1 MNETLFNIVLG
12 LIPVLGTIITGF
24 IVPLII
30 SKIGTE
36 KLNKIIKW
44 VGRAVKAA
52 EKLFPESGTGE
63 QKKKYVINFI
73 DKLFNKKKIVITKE
87 QIEVLLEAA
96 VEELK

>member
-1 MNETLFNIVLG
+1 MLFR
-12 LIPVLGTIITGF
+12 
-24 IVPLII
+24 
-30 SKIGTE
+30 S
-36 KLNKIIKW
+36 
-44 VGRAVKAA
+44 GRAVKAA

-63 QKKKYVINFI
+63 QKKEYVINFI